1 MHLTAFNIQKLFTK
15 HNLSMKKLILALAVM
30 LGFAVSASAQLA
42 DLTVGYGGY
51 TQMDATDM
59 HDGGKINTAWGALT
73 AGVNFKV
80 APKFYIGP
88 SYTFSSTSFKHSDV
102 NAYYHV
108 IMLNAR
114 YEYWR
119 NSIVTLYG
127 HAGIGADITHISYDG
142 EAINKGYFAFQ
153 ISPVGAQVGISNA
166 FTLFGELGFGA
177 QGLLQVGCR
186 INL

>member
-1 MHLTAFNIQKLFTK
+1 
-15 HNLSMKKLILALAVM
+15 MKKLFLVLAIMIGMA
-30 LGFAVSASAQLA
+30 ASASAQKMELQ
-42 DLTVGYGGY
+42 LGYGGY

-59 HDGGKINTAWGALT
+59 HDGGKVNTAWGALT

-80 APKFYIGP
+80 LPKFWIGP

-127 HAGIGADITHISYDG
+127 HLGLGADITHISYDG
-142 EAINKGYFAFQ
+142 EAVNKGYFAFQ
-153 ISPVGAQVGISNA
+153 ISPVGAQVGISRA

-177 QGLLQVGCR
+177 QGLLQVGFR
-186 INL
+186 LNL